1 METENQRRFT
11 PYFHTCLKQF
21 VLKNAHKSALQSK
34 NMCALFLVKRYFL
47 ISSTIS
53 CRILQLLTE
62 PHVFTSYK
70 RIQMHMFVQ
79 LFCSAN
85 IFLLPE
91 KKIEIEN
98 DNAEKKRKKN
108 ETVNFG
114 SEILSRRIFL
124 FQTLAA
130 QTLQNIWMLK
140 K

>member
-1 METENQRRFT
+1 MKWKRKINVDLPHISTLAWNSS
-11 PYFHTCLKQF
+11 CS
-21 VLKNAHKSALQSK
+21 KNAHKSALQSK

-91 KKIEIEN
+91 KKNWDWARCNEN
-98 DNAEKKRKKN
+98 DNAEKKRKK

-130 QTLQNIWMLK
+130 
-140 K
+140 

>member
-1 METENQRRFT
+1 MNT
-11 PYFHTCLKQF
+11 HTHTHRNPQILPMDKRMKWKRKINVDLPHISTLAWNSSCS
-21 VLKNAHKSALQSK
+21 KNAHKSALQSK

-85 IFLLPE
+85 IFLMPE
-91 KKIEIEN
+91 KKKRDWARCNEN
-98 DNAEKKRKKN
+98 DNAAKKEKKKK
-108 ETVNFG
+108 
-114 SEILSRRIFL
+114 
-124 FQTLAA
+124 Q
-130 QTLQNIWMLK
+130 
-140 K
+140 